1 MSFFVFEYYKVT
13 TIFANH
19 QIFKHLYFVE
29 LTLFI
34 NFKIMFQ
41 VVAIIVL
48 VLILG
53 AIGYACLDEFLGK
66 PDVRVVYY
74 VIGGIILFAIL
85 VNTCSGD

>member
-1 MSFFVFEYYKVT
+1 
-13 TIFANH
+13 
-19 QIFKHLYFVE
+19 
-29 LTLFI
+29 
-34 NFKIMFQ
+34 MFQ

-53 AIGYACLDEFLGK
+53 AIGYACLDEFLSK

-85 VNTCSGD
+85 VTTCSGD

>member
-1 MSFFVFEYYKVT
+1 
-13 TIFANH
+13 
-19 QIFKHLYFVE
+19 
-29 LTLFI
+29 
-34 NFKIMFQ
+34 MFQ

-74 VIGGIILFAIL
+74 VIGGIILLDHPTFRVIK
-85 VNTCSGD
+85 SI